1 MKSVI
6 KCLFCFLA
14 VIILFACENKKEKQE
29 KVIKPI
35 EKEEPLF
42 KLIEPEQSGI
52 SFKNLVPETKFM
64 NILTYEYI
72 YNGGGVAVGDVNNDG
87 LPDLFFSGPV
97 VGGRLYLNQGGL
109 KFKDITNSA
118 RIKTLPLSTGVSM
131 VDINEDGY
139 LDIYICKSASS
150 DPEMRANVLLIN
162 NQDLTFTNRAQ
173 EYGLDD
179 KSYSNYASFLDYDRD
194 GDLDMFLL
202 NHRFDFQSSVD
213 LKTQDYNSGKSRNF
227 QYTSDR
233 LYRNDGKGK
242 FTDVTEQAGVKN
254 STFGLSATAADIN
267 GDGWVDI
274 FVANDYSDKDHLYIN
289 NKNGTFTDSA
299 EEILF
304 HSSKNAMGSDIAD
317 FNNDGLLDIINLDM
331 IAEDNYRQK
340 QLKSQTPYDLYH
352 MMVEN
357 GYSHQIMRNTLQLNN
372 GDGTFSEIG
381 QLAGISHTDWSWAP
395 LFADYDND
403 GLKDLFIT
411 NGYFRDVHNLDFIKY
426 ESNEIIQKYGGLPN
440 VDNLEMARSM
450 NSIPIQNYIYKN
462 NGDLTFTDMTSK
474 WGMNQTSFSNGA
486 AYSDLDLD
494 GDLDLVIN
502 NFNSEPFLYEN
513 RSNENLPENN
523 FLTVALKG
531 PQSNPYGVGAK
542 LSLISEASKQFQYV
556 SPYRGYFSSVDPLN
570 HFGLGELSKAKLIVE
585 WPDGKVNLIDP
596 ITPNKK
602 VDVAYSDAKQLN
614 IDEQVNSSQLF
625 TNVENKLRPNY
636 IHKENNFID
645 FKREPLLEHMIS
657 NKGPFLAKGDV
668 NGDKLEDF
676 YIGGAHEQEGAL
688 YMQLAGGGFT
698 KKATPDFKKDAVY
711 EDGQSIF
718 FDADNDGD
726 NDLFVVSGGY
736 EFEINSDQYIDRLYL
751 NDGNGNFK
759 RDEKRVPT
767 NRENGLSLLA
777 EDLDND
783 GDIDLFIGGSV
794 LPGFYPKSAK
804 SILLIN
810 NEGYFENGEN
820 WLPNSGILGIIND
833 ASAVDIDKDGTNEFV
848 LAGEW
853 MPITVLEKKEKSFIN
868 STEKF
873 GLSNSSGWWNTI
885 EFEDIDNDG
894 DLDFIAG
901 NRGSNSFYKA
911 SETQPAKI
919 YSIDLDG
926 NGSLESIPFYY
937 FEDGV
942 SHPKHLLDEL
952 IAQYPAA
959 RGRFPKYDDYSKATA
974 FELFTDDEL
983 NNSFKREVKTFKTS
997 LFKNRGDNTFDRI
1010 DLPKMAQFSEVH
1022 GVLIE
1027 DFDKDNNLDV
1037 LLTGN
1042 NYGTDVEMG
1051 RSDASIGCVL
1061 IGDGKGGFN
1070 ALSNLTSGFKVI
1082 GDARGVYKINTSRQP
1097 LILVLRNNQSPSY
1110 FSILER

>member
-1 MKSVI
+1 MKYLSY
-6 KCLFCFLA
+6 FLA
-14 VIILFACENKKEKQE
+14 VIILFACENKVEKQE
-29 KVIKPI
+29 KVAKPI
-35 EKEEPLF
+35 KRAEPLF
-42 KLIEPEQSGI
+42 KFIEPEQSGI
-52 SFKNLVPETKFM
+52 SFKNIVPETKFM

-97 VGGRLYLNQGGL
+97 VGGRLYLNEGGL
-109 KFKDITNSA
+109 KFKDITSSA
-118 RIKTLPLSTGVSM
+118 GISTLPFTTGVSM

-139 LDIYICKSASS
+139 LDIYICKSASHEP
-150 DPEMRANVLLIN
+150 DLRANILLIN
-162 NQDLTFTNRAQ
+162 NQDLTFTDRAK

-179 KSYSNYASFLDYDRD
+179 KSYSNYASFFDYDRD

-202 NHRFDFQSSVD
+202 NHRSDFKASVD
-213 LKTQDYNSGKSRNF
+213 LRTQDYNSGKSQKF
-227 QYTSDR
+227 QYNSDR

-254 STFGLSATAADIN
+254 STYGLSVTAADIN
-267 GDGWVDI
+267 DDGWVDL
-274 FVANDYSDKDHLYIN
+274 FVANDYADKDHLYIN
-289 NKNGTFTDSA
+289 NKDGTFTDQL
-299 EEILF
+299 EELLF
-304 HSSKNAMGSDIAD
+304 HSSKNAMGSDVAD
-317 FNNDGLLDIINLDM
+317 FNNDGFLDIINLDM

-352 MMVEN
+352 MMVEA

-381 QLAGISHTDWSWAP
+381 QLSGISHTDWSWAP
-395 LFADYDND
+395 LLADYDND

-411 NGYFRDVHNLDFIKY
+411 NGYFRDVHDLDFIKY
-426 ESNEIIQKYGGLPN
+426 ESNEIIQKSGGLPN
-440 VDNLEMARSM
+440 VDNLEMVKNM

-462 NGDLTFTDMTSK
+462 NGDLTFTDMTSN

-502 NFNSEPFLYEN
+502 NFNGRPFLYEN
-513 RSNENLPENN
+513 RSEKISPENN

-531 PQSNPYGVGAK
+531 PASNPYGVGAK
-542 LSLISEASKQFQYV
+542 LSLISGENKQFLYV

-570 HFGLGELSKAKLIVE
+570 HFGLGKTAEAKLIVE
-585 WPDGKVNLIDP
+585 WPDGKVNQIDP
-596 ITPNKK
+596 VSLNQR
-602 VDVAYSDAKQLN
+602 VEVAYSTAEKMT
-614 IDEQVNSSQLF
+614 IDEQASSPKLF
-625 TNVENKLRPNY
+625 TNAKNSLKPNY
-636 IHKENNFID
+636 NHKENNFID

-657 NKGPFLAKGDV
+657 NKGPFLSKADV
-668 NGDKLEDF
+668 NGDGLEDF

-688 YMQLAGGGFT
+688 YIQEKDGSFVN
-698 KKATPDFKKDAVY
+698 KAIPDFKKDAVY
-711 EDGQSIF
+711 EDGQSVF

-726 NDLFVVSGGY
+726 VDLFVVSGGY
-736 EFEINSDQYIDRLYL
+736 QFEINSDEYIDRLYL
-751 NDGNGNFK
+751 NDGNGNFQ
-759 RDEKRVPT
+759 RDEQRLPLNK
-767 NRENGLSLLA
+767 ENGLAVLA
-777 EDLDND
+777 GDFDKD
-783 GDIDLFIGGSV
+783 GDIDLFIGGNA

-810 NEGYFENGEN
+810 QDGYFENAEN
-820 WLPNSGILGIIND
+820 WLPDNGKLGIIND
-833 ASAVDIDKDGTNEFV
+833 ASSIDLDKDGTNELV

-853 MPITVLEKKEKSFIN
+853 MPITVLQKKENSFIN
-868 STEKF
+868 STQKF

-894 DLDFIAG
+894 NLDFIAG

-911 SETQPAKI
+911 SEAQPATI

-926 NGSLESIPFYY
+926 NGSVESIPFYY
-937 FEDGV
+937 FKDGV
-942 SHPKHLLDEL
+942 SYPKHLLDEL

-959 RGRFPKYDDYSKATA
+959 RGRFPKYDDYSRATA
-974 FELFTDDEL
+974 FELFTDEEL

-997 LFKNRGDNTFDRI
+997 LFKNRGNNTFSRI
-1010 DLPKMAQFSEVH
+1010 DLPNVAQFSEVH

-1027 DFDKDNNLDV
+1027 DFNQDNKPDV
-1037 LLTGN
+1037 LVVGN

-1051 RSDASIGCVL
+1051 RSDASIGCIL
-1061 IGDGKGGFN
+1061 IGDGKGSFE
-1070 ALSNLTSGFKVI
+1070 ALTNLESGFKVI
-1082 GDARGVYKINTSRQP
+1082 GDARGVHKINTSSQP

-1110 FSILER
+1110 FNLLENLKP